1 MSLNP
6 LSLFRAMPGSIAQG
20 MIWGVMALGVYITF
34 RLLDFA
40 DLTVDGSIA
49 TGAAVSVMLIRAGV
63 SPIAT
68 LPIAFLAGALAGMV
82 TGLLNTAL
90 GIPGILASILTQ
102 ISLYSINL
110 NIMGKANQP
119 VSVDNYPLVVSLRYV
134 TDGSVSRLLF
144 FLGMIVFLLALIAV
158 MYWYFGTE
166 QGHAIRA
173 TGCNSNMARAQGI
186 NTNFIKVL
194 ALMISNGLVG
204 LCGALYGQFQGASDV
219 NMGRGAIVIGLAA
232 VIIGEVLF
240 GKFASKRKLAFAFTL
255 ASVILGAVIYYM
267 VYQFVLWLK
276 MPSEDMKLF
285 SAIVVAIFLA
295 IPYLKEKRT
304 LSERSV
310 KIMAYALEI
319 QDIHKVF
326 NRGTINE
333 KVALN
338 GVNLNLNPGDFV
350 TIIGGNGAGKS
361 TTLNAIAGVWPID
374 SGKIIIDG
382 TDITSLPEHKRAK
395 YLGRVFQDPMTGTAA
410 TMDIEENMAIALRRG
425 EKRTLRWG
433 VSREDRELFREK
445 LQTLG
450 LGLEDRMTSKVGLLS
465 GGQRQAITLLMAALK
480 QPKLLLL
487 DEHTAALD
495 PKTAAKVLEISD
507 KIIAENQLTAM
518 MVTHNMKDAIVHG
531 NRLIMMHEGKVI
543 YDVAGEEKKNLQ
555 VKDLLAK
562 FEEVSGGEFANDRM
576 MLA

>member
-63 SPIAT
+63 SPLVT

-110 NIMGKANQP
+110 NIMDKANQP

-304 LSERSV
+304 LR
-310 KIMAYALEI
+310 K
-319 QDIHKVF
+319 
-326 NRGTINE
+326 
-333 KVALN
+333 
-338 GVNLNLNPGDFV
+338 
-350 TIIGGNGAGKS
+350 GA
-361 TTLNAIAGVWPID
+361 
-374 SGKIIIDG
+374 
-382 TDITSLPEHKRAK
+382 
-395 YLGRVFQDPMTGTAA
+395 
-410 TMDIEENMAIALRRG
+410 
-425 EKRTLRWG
+425 
-433 VSREDRELFREK
+433 
-445 LQTLG
+445 
-450 LGLEDRMTSKVGLLS
+450 SK
-465 GGQRQAITLLMAALK
+465 
-480 QPKLLLL
+480 
-487 DEHTAALD
+487 
-495 PKTAAKVLEISD
+495 
-507 KIIAENQLTAM
+507 
-518 MVTHNMKDAIVHG
+518 
-531 NRLIMMHEGKVI
+531 
-543 YDVAGEEKKNLQ
+543 
-555 VKDLLAK
+555 
-562 FEEVSGGEFANDRM
+562 
-576 MLA
+576 

>member
-49 TGAAVSVMLIRAGV
+49 TGAAVSVMLIRVGV

-134 TDGSVSRLLF
+134 TDGSVSRLVF

-304 LSERSV
+304 LR
-310 KIMAYALEI
+310 K
-319 QDIHKVF
+319 
-326 NRGTINE
+326 
-333 KVALN
+333 
-338 GVNLNLNPGDFV
+338 
-350 TIIGGNGAGKS
+350 GA
-361 TTLNAIAGVWPID
+361 
-374 SGKIIIDG
+374 
-382 TDITSLPEHKRAK
+382 
-395 YLGRVFQDPMTGTAA
+395 
-410 TMDIEENMAIALRRG
+410 
-425 EKRTLRWG
+425 
-433 VSREDRELFREK
+433 
-445 LQTLG
+445 
-450 LGLEDRMTSKVGLLS
+450 SK
-465 GGQRQAITLLMAALK
+465 
-480 QPKLLLL
+480 
-487 DEHTAALD
+487 
-495 PKTAAKVLEISD
+495 
-507 KIIAENQLTAM
+507 
-518 MVTHNMKDAIVHG
+518 
-531 NRLIMMHEGKVI
+531 
-543 YDVAGEEKKNLQ
+543 
-555 VKDLLAK
+555 
-562 FEEVSGGEFANDRM
+562 
-576 MLA
+576 